1 MVFLNQYLNIHLLT
15 IGFALKIGFIAF
27 VAWAPLAAMS
37 FLHRRCYPSE
47 DDKVMMKVVSKLPRN
62 RIHAVWRKFRE
73 WMKFRSDNPT
83 KAEFLGIQNDCKK
96 IFDQNLK
103 IRW

>member
-15 IGFALKIGFIAF
+15 IGFGIKIAFIAF
-27 VAWAPLAAMS
+27 VAWAPLAALS

-73 WMKFRSDNPT
+73 WMKFRSEEST
-83 KAEFLGIQNDCKK
+83 KADFLGIQNDYGEPMTEKGQ
-96 IFDQNLK
+96 D
-103 IRW
+103 R